1 MNTDAG
7 LTLPEPAATLWR
19 TTRETVRHGLDALG
33 EGIEYRIGGGTI
45 LAARWGHRTSF
56 DIDLNLDER
65 IPLSRLHA
73 PEHEWFRNAV
83 ARLGGRTDH
92 SKRLNLY
99 NIRFGEQSDARDV
112 QLWSHKLTIRKG
124 QRREAVDGHN
134 EMVLSTAQILRGKLQ
149 RASHKLAR
157 DVYDIRKASEVDPKS
172 LEIAVNTISH
182 KQLESLALDWI
193 LGYGKIGTNAHQR
206 LKGLSEGEDRRHYAL
221 GKDGAAAVLGAAY
234 ERFRIR
240 VAQDDIVVEAVTR
253 AGHRRRMTT
262 SSREADDVFE
272 ALGINGHLQQKE
284 PGADEIRR
292 YAIRLAQE
300 RAHDVL
306 VFEEMNDSPTQWRI
320 ATRSLALPP
329 ITANGPAPAGTRD
342 EQRDR
347 MPDTCR
353 DRG

>member
-1 MNTDAG
+1 M
-7 LTLPEPAATLWR
+7 
-19 TTRETVRHGLDALG
+19 
-33 EGIEYRIGGGTI
+33 
-45 LAARWGHRTSF
+45 
-56 DIDLNLDER
+56 
-65 IPLSRLHA
+65 
-73 PEHEWFRNAV
+73 
-83 ARLGGRTDH
+83 
-92 SKRLNLY
+92 
-99 NIRFGEQSDARDV
+99 
-112 QLWSHKLTIRKG
+112 
-124 QRREAVDGHN
+124 
-134 EMVLSTAQILRGKLQ
+134 
-149 RASHKLAR
+149 
-157 DVYDIRKASEVDPKS
+157 
-172 LEIAVNTISH
+172 NTISH

-306 VFEEMNDSPTQWRI
+306 VFEEMKRLADAMAHCHAKPRPAANHRERASASGNAGG
-320 ATRSLALPP
+320 ATRPHAGYLVLVLVVGAGDLRRGVPEAGVIHGLATGEGLHVDDGLSRGRAPMSSRTSRSRFSWPP
-329 ITANGPAPAGTRD
+329 PFLMTYAIRLAARGRYRAHRNLQAGLVVAGTVAVLLLEGSIRYGEAMAAYD
-342 EQRDR
+342 IRTASRE
-347 MPDTCR
+347 
-353 DRG
+353 

>member
-1 MNTDAG
+1 MQ
-7 LTLPEPAATLWR
+7 
-19 TTRETVRHGLDALG
+19 
-33 EGIEYRIGGGTI
+33 
-45 LAARWGHRTSF
+45 RW
-56 DIDLNLDER
+56 
-65 IPLSRLHA
+65 SR
-73 PEHEWFRNAV
+73 
-83 ARLGGRTDH
+83 
-92 SKRLNLY
+92 
-99 NIRFGEQSDARDV
+99 
-112 QLWSHKLTIRKG
+112 KLTIRKG
-124 QRREAVDGHN
+124 HRREGVDGHN

-193 LGYGKIGTNAHQR
+193 LGY
-206 LKGLSEGEDRRHYAL
+206 
-221 GKDGAAAVLGAAY
+221 
-234 ERFRIR
+234 
-240 VAQDDIVVEAVTR
+240 DIVVEAVTR
-253 AGHRRRMTT
+253 AGNRRRMTI

-272 ALGINGHLQQKE
+272 AFGINGHLQHKE

-306 VFEEMNDSPTQWRI
+306 VFEEMNDSPTQWRT

-329 ITANGPAPAGTRD
+329 ITAHGPAPAGTRD

-347 MPDTCR
+347 MPDTWSWCESAGFQVLSST
-353 DRG
+353 DRLSSVRRNEERNYPR